1 MWNIYRRNNYNLNF
15 MNLYELNFMN
25 KEALEKKIELLI
37 EPQRQHLRE
46 TWWTVISLP
55 FRTAEVR
62 QEGFMPFDFSISKI
76 EMIMSPWSLNKITG
90 K

>member
-46 TWWTVISLP
+46 T
-55 FRTAEVR
+55 
-62 QEGFMPFDFSISKI
+62 
-76 EMIMSPWSLNKITG
+76 
-90 K
+90 